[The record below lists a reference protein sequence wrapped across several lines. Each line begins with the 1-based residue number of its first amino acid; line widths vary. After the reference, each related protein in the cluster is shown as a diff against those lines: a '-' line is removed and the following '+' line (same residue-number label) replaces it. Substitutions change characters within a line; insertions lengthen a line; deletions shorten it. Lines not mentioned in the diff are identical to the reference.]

1 MRIFVPKETLP
12 GETRVPLVPATAARL
27 VKLGAE
33 VEAQADL
40 GATIRCPDADYR
52 QAGAEISAQREQ
64 SLAGAD
70 IVLRLRPPPAGEIAG
85 MKRGCI
91 HVSYLNPFTER
102 ALVEQ
107 LASAGVSAICIEMIP
122 RSTVAQKM
130 DALSS
135 QANIAGYASVILAAE
150 RQQRVFPMMMT
161 PAGTIKPLRVFVI
174 GVGVAGLQ
182 AIATARRLGAQVEAF
197 DTRPV
202 VEEQVRSLGATFVK
216 IDLGESG
223 QTAQGYAKELTPEQ
237 LAKQRELMAQR
248 VAEADV
254 VITAAQVFGRKAPVI
269 VTAEMVKSM
278 KPGGV
283 LVDLAVESGGNVEG
297 IERDR
302 EVEVGGVRIVGL
314 ANLPGTV
321 AATASEMYS
330 NNLGALIEH
339 FWDKEKKI
347 FRLDPSNDI
356 LRGCLVTH
364 EGAICN
370 ETLKTA
376 YAAAPSPSS

>member
-1 MRIFVPKETLP
+1 
-12 GETRVPLVPATAARL
+12 
-27 VKLGAE
+27 

-339 FWDKEKKI
+339 FWDKEEKI

-376 YAAAPSPSS
+376 YAATPSPSS

>member
-1 MRIFVPKETLP
+1 MRIFVPKETLH

-33 VEAQADL
+33 VEVQADL

-52 QAGAEISAQREQ
+52 AAGAEISAGREQ
-64 SLAGAD
+64 SLANAD

-85 MKRGCI
+85 MKHGCI
-91 HVSYLNPFTER
+91 HVSYLNPFNER

-107 LASAGVSAICIEMIP
+107 LASAGISAICIEMIP

-135 QANIAGYASVILAAE
+135 QANLAGYVSVILAAE
-150 RQQRVFPMMMT
+150 RQQRIFPMMMT

-237 LAKQRELMAQR
+237 LAKQRELMGQR

-278 KPGGV
+278 KPGSV
-283 LVDLAVESGGNVEG
+283 LVDLAIESGGNVEG
-297 IERDR
+297 IERGC
-302 EVEVGGVRIVGL
+302 ESESGGVKIIGL
-314 ANLPGTV
+314 ANLPGCV

-339 FWDKEKKI
+339 FWDKEKKT
-347 FRLDPSNDI
+347 FRLDPTNDI

-364 EGAICN
+364 DGAVCN
-370 ETLKTA
+370 ETLKKA
-376 YAAAPSPSS
+376 YAATP

>member
-339 FWDKEKKI
+339 FWDKEEKI

-376 YAAAPSPSS
+376 YAATPSPSS